1 MQNTKDKIL
10 FSGLIDNDADLLSLV
25 GNETLPDDPKL
36 LEKIYLVP
44 LRNTVF
50 FPHVVSPIFMGRK
63 KSIKVIKK
71 KYSEDKLIGVVTQ
84 KKASTE
90 DPKAKDIYSYGTIA
104 RIIKIL
110 EMPDG
115 SQSAIIQGLK
125 TFKIKEIVKE
135 EPFLI
140 AKIELIE
147 EKFPRKNDKEYVA
160 AVSNIKDKAK
170 ELIEINPTISDEASI
185 SIKNIED
192 PLTLINF
199 ICSNLEFAV
208 DKKQK
213 LLRVSNIKK
222 RAFDLLTALSLEIQK
237 MQLKGDISYK
247 VQKNLTQNQKEFI
260 LQQQLKE
267 IQKELGNDP
276 IEKEIQEFKDR
287 AKKKK
292 WNAKVKETFEKEL
305 SRLEHINHM
314 SPEYGVQLSYIQ
326 TLLDLPWDFKTKDN
340 YDLNRAQKILDKD
353 HYGLEKV
360 KDRILEYLAVL
371 KLKGDLKSPIICL
384 YGPPGVGKTSLGKSV
399 AKALNR
405 KYIRMSLGG
414 LHDEAEIRGHR
425 KTYIGAMPG
434 RILQSLKKAK
444 SSNPVFV
451 LDEID
456 KIASDFRG
464 DPASAL
470 LEVLDPEQNNTFYD
484 NYLEIEYDLSD
495 VMFIATA
502 NSLSSISPALLDRME
517 IIEMTGYI
525 LDEKVEIAKQHLIP
539 KQLELHGIT
548 KTQCKFSDEII
559 KFIIENF
566 TRESGV
572 RELDKKIASVIRKI
586 AKEIAFGHK
595 YKAQLTEE
603 KIIEFLG
610 APKFT
615 KNKYED
621 LEIAGVV
628 TGLAWTPAGGEILT
642 IEAIASRGNG
652 KLTLTGNLGKVM
664 TESATLAYEY
674 IKSHYADLNL
684 HPLIFKYWDIHI
696 HAPEGAIPKD
706 GPSAGITITTALASL
721 FTQRKIKP
729 FLAMT
734 GEITL
739 TGKVLPVGGVKE
751 KILAAKRAGITDI
764 ILSEKNKA
772 DIDEIKKIYR
782 KDMNFHFVK
791 TMKQVLHI
799 ALLEQKVKNPK
810 KIGIPKKI
818 IDKLKKM

>member
-610 APKFT
+610 APKFS